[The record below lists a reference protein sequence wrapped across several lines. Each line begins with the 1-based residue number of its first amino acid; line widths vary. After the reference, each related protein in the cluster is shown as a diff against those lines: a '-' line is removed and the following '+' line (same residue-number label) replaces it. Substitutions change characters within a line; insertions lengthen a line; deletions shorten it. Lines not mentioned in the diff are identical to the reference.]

1 MPKSEYKSS
10 IRSKKLIRNALI
22 QLLTEKPL
30 EKITVTDIVKRADIN
45 RGTFYAHYAD
55 INELLKSVGDEI
67 ISLLYEALSEVDYAD
82 LLQSPLPALFKISSF
97 LEKDIEYFRL
107 MFARVSAVPFIEKL
121 QTAFIEFME
130 NNTAIDSEIRE
141 SDEFKNRV
149 YFFAGGVVNMY
160 RAWFRGEIDG
170 TLIDLAY
177 SLNDIICSNSLLF
190 KAQNIKQN

>member
-10 IRSKKLIRNALI
+10 IRSKTLIRNALI

-130 NNTAIDSEIRE
+130 NNTAINSEIRE
-141 SDEFKNRV
+141 SDEFKN
-149 YFFAGGVVNMY
+149 
-160 RAWFRGEIDG
+160 
-170 TLIDLAY
+170 
-177 SLNDIICSNSLLF
+177 
-190 KAQNIKQN
+190 

>member
-141 SDEFKNRV
+141 SDEFKNRA

-177 SLNDIICSNSLLF
+177 SLNDIICSNFLLF